1 MPVTEKPCS
10 NNLRVIRLTNKL
22 LALLSITRPQARLC
36 GPGLDTDPW
45 LKALGAGLHLPG
57 LEEPFPNS
65 QALAR
70 PAEATQHSSKIAIAL
85 GHSNVTFCFV
95 LSPKCQ
101 IPEQLERHRFV
112 LWINCFLGGCV

>member
-1 MPVTEKPCS
+1 MLLLDCTHWNLGETWVILERYMPITEKPCS
-10 NNLRVIRLTNKL
+10 NNLRVISLINKL
-22 LALLSITRPQARLC
+22 LALLSITRPQARLY

-70 PAEATQHSSKIAIAL
+70 PAEAT
-85 GHSNVTFCFV
+85 
-95 LSPKCQ
+95 
-101 IPEQLERHRFV
+101 
-112 LWINCFLGGCV
+112 